1 MDTVSLNL
9 ILKLE
14 YLLSAPLNTKGTRA
28 LDKLQTTRVTKELR
42 EFSDKPDVSVDSNSH
57 SFGLT
62 TLNHVSSCL
71 SFNEETKHSL

>member
-9 ILKLE
+9 TKYLK

-28 LDKLQTTRVTKELR
+28 LDKLQTMRATKEPK
-42 EFSDKPDVSVDSNSH
+42 EFLDKPDVYADPNSH

-62 TLNHVSSCL
+62 TLNHVVR
-71 SFNEETKHSL
+71 F